1 MRYAIET
8 NGICQNIILA
18 DTPEMA
24 AHIASQS
31 GATARLLGEREMPV
45 MVEPEYVYAPP
56 VIPDISRHQAKI
68 ALLNRGL
75 LDDADALVTAS
86 GNRALQ
92 IAWAEAPS
100 FSRNSSG
107 LLQIAAGLN
116 LTETDVDS
124 LFAEAQAVV
133 V

>member
-1 MRYAIET
+1 MRYAIEID
-8 NGICQNIILA
+8 GICSNIILA
-18 DTPEMA
+18 DSLETA
-24 AHIASQS
+24 SHIASLS

-45 MVEPEYVYAPP
+45 MAEPDYPLTPSAITE
-56 VIPDISRHQAKI
+56 ISRHQAKI

-75 LDDADALVTAS
+75 LDSAEALVTAS

-100 FSRNSSG
+100 FSRNSPS
-107 LLQIAAGLN
+107 LLQIAAALN
-116 LTETDVDS
+116 LTENDVGA